1 MKTNAALK
9 KDVMDE
15 LKWEP
20 KVNADAIGAAVK
32 DGVVTLSGY
41 VDSYLGKLN
50 AEYAAQRVTG
60 VRGVVQKIDVKLPGS
75 SGRTDEDIAR
85 AAADALESHIA
96 VPEKLV
102 KVQVENGWVTLT
114 GEVNWKFQKDAAH
127 DAICC
132 LMGVR
137 GVLNLLTVKPSVEP
151 TDVKTKIEAALVR
164 HSLLD
169 AKQIKIEVA
178 GGKVI
183 LSGTVHS
190 WPEKM
195 AVGSSAWDAPGVSVV
210 ENNIDISP

>member
-1 MKTNAALK
+1 MKTDAALK

-20 KVNADAIGAAVK
+20 KVNADAIGVAVK

-60 VRGVVQKIDVKLPGS
+60 VRGVVQKIDVKLPDS

-85 AAADALESHIA
+85 AVADALESHIA

-137 GVLNLLTVKPSVEP
+137 GVL
-151 TDVKTKIEAALVR
+151 
-164 HSLLD
+164 
-169 AKQIKIEVA
+169 KQNH
-178 GGKVI
+178 
-183 LSGTVHS
+183 L
-190 WPEKM
+190 M
-195 AVGSSAWDAPGVSVV
+195 SSRLF
-210 ENNIDISP
+210 